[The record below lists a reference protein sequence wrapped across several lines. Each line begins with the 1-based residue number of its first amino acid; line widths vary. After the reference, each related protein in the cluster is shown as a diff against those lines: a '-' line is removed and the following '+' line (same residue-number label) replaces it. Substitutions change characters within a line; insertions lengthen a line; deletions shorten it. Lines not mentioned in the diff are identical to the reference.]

1 MEASASSR
9 PRRTDIASSSYL
21 ESIGTPAVSSDARAA
36 IVKAVRGR
44 SNKTSNKISE
54 SAVPPKPSFFWSP
67 GQAKA
72 MAQVDSVVHDAVQDV
87 EAITLANALN
97 SHVSKREL
105 ENDDN
110 ELLLATGPYDT
121 STFALSSPK
130 STTYSGAKKL
140 KKADS
145 LDLPYFLPPSHS
157 PTTPASSVE
166 DDGKADEV
174 NALRAE
180 TPTST
185 STTLDMAV
193 SPKLIVD
200 VAISR
205 ILSTLT
211 LKLNPTTFVF
221 TCLSNSSC
229 LPPISEMQLLF
240 RETEGITLLVSL
252 QFATTQNMR
261 YFSPCRIIAVD
272 VETSG
277 QRTVPGLMATLA
289 SVLATRNLGLNSV
302 SAFYHDHLLVPAG
315 REDEALELLAQLASE
330 KKQEMEALE
339 DH

>member
-1 MEASASSR
+1 
-9 PRRTDIASSSYL
+9 
-21 ESIGTPAVSSDARAA
+21 
-36 IVKAVRGR
+36 
-44 SNKTSNKISE
+44 
-54 SAVPPKPSFFWSP
+54 
-67 GQAKA
+67 
-72 MAQVDSVVHDAVQDV
+72 MAQIGSAAHDAVTDV
-87 EAITLANALN
+87 EAITLASALH
-97 SHVSKREL
+97 SSVSKREL
-105 ENDDN
+105 ENDDD
-110 ELLLATGPYDT
+110 ELMLATGPYDT
-121 STFALSSPK
+121 STFVPLSSPK
-130 STTYSGAKKL
+130 STTYPGVKRL

-157 PTTPASSVE
+157 PTTPASSVGAT
-166 DDGKADEV
+166 DDGKVDEV
-174 NALRAE
+174 NVLPAA

-193 SPKLIVD
+193 SSKLIVD

-211 LKLNPTTFVF
+211 LKLNPSTFVF

-229 LPPISEMQLLF
+229 LPPLSEMQLLF
-240 RETEGITLLVSL
+240 REAEGITLLVSL

-277 QRTVPGLMATLA
+277 RRTVPGLMATLA

-315 REDEALELLAQLASE
+315 REDEALELLAQFALD
-330 KKQEMEALE
+330 KKQEIATLEA
-339 DH
+339 D